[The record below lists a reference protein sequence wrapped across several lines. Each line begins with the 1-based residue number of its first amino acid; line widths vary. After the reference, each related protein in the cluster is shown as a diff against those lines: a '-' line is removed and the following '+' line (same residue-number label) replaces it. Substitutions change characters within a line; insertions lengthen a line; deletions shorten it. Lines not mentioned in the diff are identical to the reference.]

1 MNIPIARTSLT
12 DEEIDSVL
20 APLRSGWLVQGPKV
34 KEFEEPVLVEDV
46 LSWRK
51 DKGHVIKTVEKTV
64 DRVTWQDITK
74 QSSWR

>member
-1 MNIPIARTSLT
+1 MSDTVWKVTYT
-12 DEEIDSVL
+12 DNSHGNQVE
-20 APLRSGWLVQGPKV
+20 KV

-46 LSWRK
+46 ISWRK
-51 DKGHVIKTVEKTV
+51 DNGHVIKTVEKTV